1 MAAPIANQ
9 RSQSVL
15 FQLLDQLDKPDREM
29 LRQFDAVDDRD
40 LADPLVQM
48 ELVDAVG
55 ASNFTMHFGDL
66 RRVGADRESRSHL
79 PERRRDDG

>member
-1 MAAPIANQ
+1 MTAPIANQ

-29 LRQFDAVDDRD
+29 LRQFDAADDRD

-48 ELVDAVG
+48 ELIDAVG

-66 RRVGADRESRSHL
+66 EEWG
-79 PERRRDDG
+79 